1 MKAYGLPRDKDI
13 ECPDLVDIQIFGL
26 KSSAGNI
33 KKNGSIKNSFR
44 SSDVKR
50 QTRRF
55 WKRKQR
61 AINKKMCIEE
71 I

>member
-26 KSSAGNI
+26 KSSSGNI

-44 SSDVKR
+44 SSDSKR
-50 QTRRF
+50 RTRRI

-61 AINKKMCIEE
+61 AINKKMCAEE